1 MMQNKSGIT
10 RVSVIGLGYVG
21 LPTAATIA
29 TRGVDV
35 IGVDLNQ
42 KAVDTINRGESHII
56 ETDLDVILQAAVQSG
71 RLRAVTKTEPADVH
85 IIAVPT
91 PITDDKKA
99 DLRAVRGAFTSIAP
113 VLRKGD
119 LVILESTSPVGTT
132 VEMSKLLAGLRSDL
146 TFPATHPETSDV
158 MVAYCPERILPGRT
172 LLELVENSR
181 TIGGL
186 DRRSAERA
194 RELYE
199 IFCAGEL
206 FLTNS
211 QTAEMTKLTE
221 NAYRD
226 VNIAFANELSM
237 LCDDMGVNVHE
248 LIEAANR
255 HPRVKILTPGPGVGG
270 HCIPVD
276 PWFIVESHPSMAR
289 LIHTARIVNDDKMDY
304 VYDQVAEKVKAGG
317 IAKVAMLGLAYKPD
331 VDDLRESPALH
342 IALRAAEEK
351 LAEILIVEPNV
362 EELPSAFEGKGA
374 RFVDLDTA
382 IAEADLLVALVG
394 HAPFA
399 RSQAL
404 AGRRDRVIDAVGLWR

>member
-1 MMQNKSGIT
+1 MMNRNSGINKVT
-10 RVSVIGLGYVG
+10 VIGLGYVG

-29 TRGVDV
+29 TRGVEV

-56 ETDLDVILQAAVQSG
+56 ETDLDIVLKAAVQSG
-71 RLRAVTKTEPADVH
+71 KLKAVTKPESADVH

-113 VLRKGD
+113 VLKKGD

-132 VEMSKLLAGLRSDL
+132 VEMSSLLAEMRKDL
-146 TFPATHPETSDV
+146 TFPGTHPESSDV

-181 TIGGL
+181 TIGGM
-186 DRRSAERA
+186 DKRSAERA
-194 RELYE
+194 RQLYE
-199 IFCAGEL
+199 VFCAGEL

-237 LCDDMGVNVHE
+237 LCDRMGVNVHE
-248 LIEAANR
+248 LIQAANR

-276 PWFIVESHPSMAR
+276 PWFIVESSPDMAR
-289 LIHTARIVNDDKMDY
+289 LIHTARIVNDDKSDY
-304 VYDQVAEKVKAGG
+304 VYAQVAERVKADGVK
-317 IAKVAMLGLAYKPD
+317 KVAILGLAYKPD
-331 VDDLRESPALH
+331 VDDLRESPAMH
-342 IALRAAEEK
+342 IALKAAQEG
-351 LAEILIVEPNV
+351 LSEILIVEPNV
-362 EELPSAFEGKGA
+362 HELPSKFDGTGA
-374 RFVDLDTA
+374 TLVNLDEA
-382 IAEADLLVALVG
+382 VEQADLLVALVG
-394 HAPFA
+394 HAPFTK
-399 RSQAL
+399 SVAL
-404 AGRRDRVIDAVGLWR
+404 AGAKDRVIDAVGLWR